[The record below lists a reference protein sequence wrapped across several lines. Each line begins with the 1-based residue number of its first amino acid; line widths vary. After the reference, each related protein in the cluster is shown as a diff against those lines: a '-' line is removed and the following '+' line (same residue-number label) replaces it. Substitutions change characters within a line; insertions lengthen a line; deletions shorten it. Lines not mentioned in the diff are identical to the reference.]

1 MRQLGPEGRA
11 LSRAESSR
19 ETGGQIGERKGFSSP
34 VEFLSM
40 RRVNKRYEKQF
51 IENHRGGVCRSQS
64 ALGGRAR
71 G

>member
-1 MRQLGPEGRA
+1 M
-11 LSRAESSR
+11 SRAESAGSQR
-19 ETGGQIGERKGFSSP
+19 GQIAERKDFSSP

-40 RRVNKRYEKQF
+40 RRVNERYEKQF